1 MLTAYDLMTQNPQT
15 IAPEDD
21 VVTAARIMLDKRYNG
36 LPVVEADGT
45 LIGII
50 CQSDLINQHKRLNVP
65 SFFTVLDGLI
75 PLGFSSNTDAE
86 IRKISASTVAEAMTP
101 APASVTEETPIDEI
115 ATLMVDNKYHSLPVV
130 KNGKLVGIVGKEDI
144 LRTLLP
150 KEEPKE

>member
-1 MLTAYDLMTQNPQT
+1 MLTAYDLMTENPQT
-15 IAPEDD
+15 IAPDD
-21 VVTAARIMLDKRYNG
+21 DIVTAARIMVEKRYNG

-50 CQSDLINQHKRLNVP
+50 CQSDLINQHKRLNLP
-65 SFFTVLDGLI
+65 SLFTLLDGII
-75 PLGFSSNTDAE
+75 PLRSSSDMDAE
-86 IRKISASTVAEAMTP
+86 MRKISASKVAEAMTP
-101 APASVTEETPIDEI
+101 TPTSVTEDAPIDEI
-115 ATLMVDNKYHSLPVV
+115 ATLMVDSNYHSLPVV

>member
-1 MLTAYDLMTQNPQT
+1 MLTAYDLMTENPQT
-15 IAPEDD
+15 IAPDD
-21 VVTAARIMLDKRYNG
+21 DIVTAARIMVEKRYNG

-50 CQSDLINQHKRLNVP
+50 CQSDLINQHKRLNLP
-65 SFFTVLDGLI
+65 SLFTLLDGII
-75 PLGFSSNTDAE
+75 PLRSSSDMDAE
-86 IRKISASTVAEAMTP
+86 MRKISASKVAEAMTP
-101 APASVTEETPIDEI
+101 APTSVTEDAPIDEI
-115 ATLMVDNKYHSLPVV
+115 ATLMVDSNYHSLPVV

>member
-1 MLTAYDLMTQNPQT
+1 MLTAYDLMTENPQT
-15 IAPEDD
+15 IAPDD
-21 VVTAARIMLDKRYNG
+21 DIVTAARIMVEKRYNG

-50 CQSDLINQHKRLNVP
+50 CQSDLINQHKRLNLP
-65 SFFTVLDGLI
+65 SLFTVLDGII
-75 PLGFSSNTDAE
+75 PLRSNSDMDAE
-86 IRKISASTVAEAMTP
+86 MRKISASKVVEAMTP
-101 APASVTEETPIDEI
+101 APTSVTEEAPIDEI
-115 ATLMVDNKYHSLPVV
+115 ATLMVDSNYHSLPVV